1 MFILSASA
9 VNDKLKGI
17 VHNFMKIMVNTN
29 GDRNTNMKRNYIIC
43 GVLNDG
49 LRLAGYHV

>member
-1 MFILSASA
+1 

-17 VHNFMKIMVNTN
+17 VHNFVKIMIHKN
-29 GDRNTNMKRNYIIC
+29 GDRNTNMKRRDIIC

-49 LRLAGYHV
+49 LRLSG